1 MTAQRPL
8 AEAVRAAVTA
18 VDDPEYPGV
27 SIVDLGILEAIRTSE
42 AAVEVDLVPTVVAC
56 PAFRMIEEDVR
67 RAVLAVPG
75 VGTVAVNRLLGVPW
89 TTARVTDAGRRA
101 LATDFFVAVKT
112 PSRPVRC
119 PACDST
125 AVVERSAFGGSRC
138 RSVHWC
144 TDCRS
149 TVEVVRT

>member
-1 MTAQRPL
+1 VTDL
-8 AEAVRAAVTA
+8 ADAVRAAVTA

-27 SIVDLGILEAIRTSE
+27 SIVDLGILEKVRTVG

-56 PAFRMIEEDVR
+56 PAFRMIEDDVR

-75 VGTVAVNRLLGVPW
+75 VRTVSVNRLLGVPW
-89 TTARVTDAGRRA
+89 TTARVTEAGRRA
-101 LATDFFVAVKT
+101 LATGFLVAVESPT
-112 PSRPVRC
+112 RPLRC

-125 AVVERSAFGGSRC
+125 AVVERSEFGGSRC

-149 TVEVVRT
+149 TVEVVRA